1 MQISEIYKALADE
14 SRLRI
19 LNALQYGVF
28 NVQELTCLLEL
39 TQPTISHHLK
49 ILSSAGLVS
58 VEKTGTWA
66 FYRLVQ
72 DESIP
77 VSGSI
82 VQNLLKLLQSTE
94 LQSNGSTFKSDSVQ
108 IKKLLDSRRD
118 KAKAFFDSAASQWK
132 TLRNEIQ
139 GEESYF
145 EEVKALISS
154 TESILELGCGGGV
167 FLDAITPRKG
177 KTIAV
182 DYSDAMLESAKNLLG
197 KKSEGVD
204 FRLGYLEHLPI
215 GDESVDVAISYMVLH
230 HISDPRL
237 VMTDTLR
244 ALKSGG
250 KFIIVE
256 LSKHSN
262 EHMRDKFSDLWLG
275 FNPSEMKT
283 WAQDAGFCNV
293 ETEYLDSDK
302 KVFLLKAFKK

>member
-1 MQISEIYKALADE
+1 MQISDIYKALSDE

-19 LNALQYGVF
+19 LNALQFGVF
-28 NVQELTCLLEL
+28 NVQELTSLLEL

-72 DESIP
+72 DESLPI
-77 VSGSI
+77 SGSI
-82 VQNLLKLLQSTE
+82 IQNLLKLLQSNE
-94 LQSNGSTFKSDSVQ
+94 LQSNGSTFKSDSTQ

-132 TLRNEIQ
+132 TLRSEIQ
-139 GEESYF
+139 GDASYF
-145 EEVKALISS
+145 DEVQSLISS
-154 TESILELGCGGGV
+154 TESVLELGCGGGV

-182 DYSDAMLESAKNLLG
+182 DYSDAMLESAKKLLG
-197 KKSEGVD
+197 KKADHID

-215 GDESVDVAISYMVLH
+215 GDESVEVAISYMVLH

-237 VMTDTLR
+237 VLSDTIR
-244 ALKSGG
+244 ALKPGG
-250 KFIIVE
+250 KLIIVE

-275 FNPSEMKT
+275 FNPSEMKS
-283 WAQDAGFCNV
+283 WASDAGFEKV
-293 ETEYLDSDK
+293 ETEFLDSDK